1 MYQNK
6 LSVHCKGLEKCCIF
20 VDYVIKTFIHLID
33 FPGTN
38 KKINVRWVKGVC
50 VTLMFM
56 VAKGIL
62 IISNTYVNIVLMQ
75 FVSMLVS
82 YWRNCHTCSTLMYF
96 TNINTSFSINSWF
109 ISNATNDSKYG

>member
-38 KKINVRWVKGVC
+38 KK
-50 VTLMFM
+50 
-56 VAKGIL
+56 
-62 IISNTYVNIVLMQ
+62 
-75 FVSMLVS
+75 SML
-82 YWRNCHTCSTLMYF
+82 
-96 TNINTSFSINSWF
+96 
-109 ISNATNDSKYG
+109 DE